1 MHEHMFV
8 GVCVGLLLCVFM
20 GILKLL
26 YSYLITYS
34 FFL

>member
-1 MHEHMFV
+1 MFK
-8 GVCVGLLLCVFM
+8 GVCVCLLSFVCMFI

-34 FFL
+34 YHIII